1 MRLSRR
7 QLRRI
12 IRESFLAPLTK
23 EKYAFNKKL
32 TYFLSDI
39 TEEAIPFGNDKEV
52 DEALGEVKVAF
63 ERLKEAILNSPQ
75 GQQLKESF
83 GGRREKFEAW
93 VEDDDAT
100 DYVGGDVVMACDP
113 TGGKEELEFIISRLR
128 ELDALG
134 GGVEKIYVTGFT
146 N

>member
-1 MRLSRR
+1 MKITEGKLR
-7 QLRRI
+7 QI
-12 IRESFLAPLTK
+12 IRRAIFESVG
-23 EKYAFNKKL
+23 
-32 TYFLSDI
+32 S
-39 TEEAIPFGNDKEV
+39 
-52 DEALGEVKVAF
+52 
-63 ERLKEAILNSPQ
+63 R
-75 GQQLKESF
+75 
-83 GGRREKFEAW
+83 FEAW